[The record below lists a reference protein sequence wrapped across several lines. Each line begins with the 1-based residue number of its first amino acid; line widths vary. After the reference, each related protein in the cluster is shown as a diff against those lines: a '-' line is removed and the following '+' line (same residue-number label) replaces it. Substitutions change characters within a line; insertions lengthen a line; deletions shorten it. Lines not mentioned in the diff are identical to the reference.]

1 MAASGSEFTFKRTGP
16 PKEQAPD
23 SADSNDPNSNH
34 EIRSKHEGSE
44 QVEPQS
50 AEDGDDNTKDPG
62 SKLGGSNQDDDPE
75 PVTPHQC
82 KLDEEMLKF
91 LQSSNPSNNQ
101 YQGIVGLVSQMEVSS
116 HRCFIYIQ
124 AVAEVDLGHWNSHY
138 CQISCSVLFV
148 GLEEH
153 VFR

>member
-1 MAASGSEFTFKRTGP
+1 M
-16 PKEQAPD
+16 
-23 SADSNDPNSNH
+23 
-34 EIRSKHEGSE
+34 
-44 QVEPQS
+44 EPQS

-62 SKLGGSNQDDDPE
+62 SKLGGSNQDDNRE

-82 KLDEEMLKF
+82 KSDEEMLKF

-101 YQGIVGLVSQMEVSS
+101 YQAIVGLVSQMKVSS
-116 HRCFIYIQ
+116 HQCFIYIQ
-124 AVAEVDLGHWNSHY
+124 AVAEVAPDHWNSHY

-153 VFR
+153 VFG